1 MPTLIYTDALV
12 SINGIDLSDHVR
24 SVQLNYE
31 AEILDDT
38 AMGTSGTRSNRP
50 GLKNWT
56 LTVEF
61 YQDFAAASVDAT
73 LFALIGAT
81 AFPIIVRPV
90 KATVVGPT
98 NPNFTGDAV
107 LESYPPITGE
117 IGVIGMASAT
127 FRCGGGSP
135 LVRAVA

>member
-1 MPTLIYTDALV
+1 MATLVYTDALV
-12 SINGIDLSDHVR
+12 TVNGIDLSDHVR

-56 LTVEF
+56 MTVEF
-61 YQDFAAASVDAT
+61 YQDYAAASIDAT
-73 LFALIGAT
+73 LFGLIGQV
-81 AFPIIVRPV
+81 AFPVLMRPV
-90 KATVVGPT
+90 KGTPVGPG
-98 NPNFTGDAV
+98 NPNFSGNAV

-117 IGVIGMASAT
+117 IGAIGMASAT
-127 FRCGGGSP
+127 FRCASA
-135 LVRAVA
+135 LTRVTA

>member
-1 MPTLIYTDALV
+1 MATLVYTDALV
-12 SINGIDLSDHVR
+12 TVNGLDLSDHVR

-56 LTVEF
+56 MTVEF
-61 YQDFAAASVDAT
+61 YQDYAAASIDAT
-73 LFALIGAT
+73 LFGLIGQV
-81 AFPIIVRPV
+81 AFPVLMRPV
-90 KATVVGPT
+90 KGTPVGPG
-98 NPNFTGDAV
+98 NPHFSGNAV

-117 IGVIGMASAT
+117 IGAIGMASAT
-127 FRCGGGSP
+127 FRCASA
-135 LVRAVA
+135 LTRVTA